1 MLVCLGLHITH
12 IKATLKSLNE
22 RFGTRRL
29 EAVGEFFL
37 FPMTVADIFSSK
49 FWSRVWSTYAM
60 YDPSYANELSFG
72 FFVDVGN
79 GWTTIIP
86 SVLLYIALTHHSALW
101 PEVLTPFALGIMGIM
116 KFYQEFYGTCI
127 YFLSFFLNKR
137 YVGKSFFEVALFVGF
152 SNGLW
157 FFFPLLGIYACVHM
171 ISSNS
176 YDILQ

>member
-1 MLVCLGLHITH
+1 
-12 IKATLKSLNE
+12 LNE